1 MPAKS
6 KRKPKQDP
14 GDPLPEAAQADA
26 LEPFPEAGEVVLHE
40 GLTLVE
46 VADPADL
53 TSLQA
58 DPRLQ
63 GFILTRLS
71 PTEAVVLPQHSQ
83 NFLKALLKAGHT
95 PKVG

>member
-1 MPAKS
+1 
-6 KRKPKQDP
+6 
-14 GDPLPEAAQADA
+14 
-26 LEPFPEAGEVVLHE
+26 LHE

-46 VADPADL
+46 VADAADL
-53 TSLQA
+53 TAIQA
-58 DPRLQ
+58 DARLR

-83 NFLKALLKAGHT
+83 AFVKALLKAGHT

>member
-1 MPAKS
+1 MPARS
-6 KRKPKQDP
+6 KRRPKRAP
-14 GDPLPEAAQADA
+14 GKEPARADA
-26 LEPFPEAGEVVLHE
+26 LEPVPEAGEVVLHE

-46 VADPADL
+46 VADAADL
-53 TSLQA
+53 TAIQA
-58 DPRLQ
+58 DARLR

-83 NFLKALLKAGHT
+83 AFVKALLKAGHT